1 MFPRMQLTLA
11 TLALL
16 MVAAMHSAAG
26 TLVLTTGSLA
36 LSSSAAALAA
46 LKLSAVGGAIL
57 GSAIAS
63 RGRSRGKREQVQ
75 CLPVANTE
83 LYFTLAANSD
93 KLGCVQR
100 FVCEVSA
107 RDEADLTEDER
118 LFRDAFTS
126 SHAPGAGSAQSLFV
140 RAASVGAKRDLRLCA
155 DEYSKCPIDGK
166 TLLREFNKAQLQ

>member
-1 MFPRMQLTLA
+1 MQLTLA
-11 TLALL
+11 TAALL
-16 MVAAMHSAAG
+16 LAIALPSTSG
-26 TLVLTTGSLA
+26 TLLVTTGSVA

-46 LKLSAVGGAIL
+46 LKLSAVGGAVL

-63 RGRSRGKREQVQ
+63 RGRSRGKRDLVQ
-75 CLPVANTE
+75 CLPVADTE

-107 RDEADLTEDER
+107 RDEADLSEDER
-118 LFRDAFTS
+118 LFRDAFAS
-126 SHAPGAGSAQSLFV
+126 GHAPEAGSAQSLFV
-140 RAASVGAKRDLRLCA
+140 RAASVGAKGDLRLCA

>member
-1 MFPRMQLTLA
+1 MQFTLA
-11 TLALL
+11 TAAFLLLAAL
-16 MVAAMHSAAG
+16 HSAVG
-26 TLVLTTGSLA
+26 TFIVTTGSVA
-36 LSSSAAALAA
+36 LSTSAAALAA

-57 GSAIAS
+57 GSAIGS
-63 RGRSRGKREQVQ
+63 RRRYRGKRELVQ

-107 RDEADLTEDER
+107 RDAADLTEDER
-118 LFRDAFTS
+118 LIRDAFASNLT
-126 SHAPGAGSAQSLFV
+126 AEAGSAKSLFV
-140 RAASVGAKRDLRLCA
+140 RAASIGAKGEPRLCV

-166 TLLREFNKAQLQ
+166 TLLKEFIRAQQQ